1 MNRRKFSVI
10 ALIALF
16 ISFLGAPLVT
26 RADEKTPEGELRVG
40 MEAGYA
46 PFNWTQKM
54 TETALSKFKE
64 TRLTPAATTFKWRK
78 NR

>member
-1 MNRRKFSVI
+1 MNRKKFSVI

-46 PFNWTQKM
+46 PFNWTQKDDRIKPTLAAM
-54 TETALSKFKE
+54 TY
-64 TRLTPAATTFKWRK
+64 KWRK
-78 NR
+78 KSLIKCIVN